1 MSFVEITKKMASD
14 WKTVVTT
21 EEKKKYEAMAAE
33 DHDRFQRE
41 MKQFKQE
48 ELSFE
53 SNGDFSSMP
62 VTPQATSWRKKR
74 KVKDEET
81 VPVSWQPTADESQD
95 EEVVS
100 EKELERRKAATE
112 RMRKRRQSMSEEEK
126 IAERKKNA
134 LRVRLR
140 RANLS
145 PDQKAREKA
154 RNAERQR
161 LARMM
166 KQTSMSPEDLAKHK
180 ARLAARKRE
189 LRHAKMKD
197 MTESE
202 KQQFHAHQLELQ
214 RQRRVKRENDDPPS
228 LDPAAVATAAAAAAA
243 TNPALTIQVGESG
256 EILSGEQVAGT
267 IQSLHQHILSLEKQV
282 KELQQQKSVA
292 TIGSATSDGGYSLG
306 DDSSNNGQN
315 DQHSRSLDHEQN
327 LDSIASGA
335 GTAPASAGSTARP
348 IPRPRSE
355 PSRLRAGDRRV
366 SFTSPSSTGPV
377 PVLSGFACVV
387 WGVRAPQNPSR
398 AGIVVVMPRSMRGG
412 RRVSDVLE
420 VG

>member
-1 MSFVEITKKMASD
+1 MKNNPTMSFVEITKKMASD
-14 WKTVVTT
+14 WKTVVTA

-327 LDSIASGA
+327 LDSMPSNDSQGNESGLGHNVGDPSTEYSHLAS
-335 GTAPASAGSTARP
+335 
-348 IPRPRSE
+348 E
-355 PSRLRAGDRRV
+355 
-366 SFTSPSSTGPV
+366 TSM
-377 PVLSGFACVV
+377 
-387 WGVRAPQNPSR
+387 
-398 AGIVVVMPRSMRGG
+398 I
-412 RRVSDVLE
+412 
-420 VG
+420 